1 MAQKVHIDS
10 LYECPVNVLG
20 AVASG
25 ESSANDF
32 LAKDNVKAA
41 VPSNR
46 HAHRKIRTTAA
57 DRRKN
62 AALRGKTG
70 GRRGGRGHRVRHS
83 LGGGVFVIAVSDV
96 WESSGGGEGMEE
108 DESICRSDGVRIR
121 RNDQITPP
129 TN

>member
-25 ESSANDF
+25 E
-32 LAKDNVKAA
+32 
-41 VPSNR
+41 R
-46 HAHRKIRTTAA
+46 
-57 DRRKN
+57 
-62 AALRGKTG
+62 
-70 GRRGGRGHRVRHS
+70 
-83 LGGGVFVIAVSDV
+83 GGVFVIAVSDV